1 MRNLLKKVQYVALF
15 FLAGLFCACHRE
27 QEADIPV
34 TPEEIS
40 GTGTP
45 APDVTVPPEYT
56 GTPSVTAGPEKP
68 LTLTPLPTEELSLTL
83 TPVPTEELCPTP
95 TSVPT
100 GEPGPTLT
108 EEPEEGRI
116 PIDETHFTSEVF
128 RETIARNYDT
138 DSDGFLSRRERE
150 TVTEIC
156 IDGNDYE
163 NRYTIFDEECLDG
176 FEYFPNLVDI
186 DISYTYVGQVVIRD
200 NPSLQYFGGTE
211 GGVTMLRIENC
222 PALER
227 IGFYIY
233 SLGSISVSGAPK
245 ASFSLGD
252 NCRIHR
258 FMTFDADMTLR
269 VLDSRF
275 GEGSTMYRVCEDGSL
290 VYEYSDYGETLSGE
304 VIKPTTKQT
313 PVEFTNRREPQA
325 PFSEEYWSECL
336 EHCEFDEL
344 ERFTVRVSEPEEAVY
359 NEKGQR
365 AWEVRVGYTRSENSR
380 KQETG
385 EEVFVVYAEEMPVRE
400 QFVFRPAVIH
410 LREALEYSP
419 NRGVRLI
426 TEWDLALVYRNGEE
440 EQEIGVLREHEHYC
454 TIAADGTMKA
464 ILSYER
470 WDRPEW

>member
-1 MRNLLKKVQYVALF
+1 MRNLWKKVQYIALF

-45 APDVTVPPEYT
+45 VPDVTMT
-56 GTPSVTAGPEKP
+56 GLPGHTRAPSVTAGPG
-68 LTLTPLPTEELSLTL
+68 TLTPLPTEEPSLALTTL
-83 TPVPTEELCPTP
+83 PTEELRPTPTPVPTEKPGPTP
-95 TSVPT
+95 TA
-100 GEPGPTLT
+100 
-108 EEPEEGRI
+108 EPEEGRI
-116 PIDETHFTSEVF
+116 PIDEAHFTSAVF

-150 TVTEIC
+150 AVTEIY
-156 IDGNDYE
+156 IDGRDYE
-163 NRYTIFDEECLDG
+163 NQYFVFEEECLDG
-176 FEYFPNLVDI
+176 FEYFPNLLDI
-186 DISYTYVGQVVIRD
+186 DISFTYAGQVVIRD
-200 NPSLQYFGGTE
+200 HPSLQLFGGTE
-211 GGVTMLRIENC
+211 GGVRTLRIENC
-222 PALER
+222 PALEK

-233 SLGSISVSGAPK
+233 SLGSISVSDSPR
-245 ASFSLGD
+245 ASFGLGD

-258 FMTFDADMTLR
+258 FMTFDADMTLW

-325 PFSEEYWSECL
+325 PFSEEYWTECL

-344 ERFTVRVSEPEEAVY
+344 ERFNLRVSEPEEVVY

-365 AWEVRVGYTRSENSR
+365 AWEVRVGYTRSWNSR
-380 KQETG
+380 EQETG
-385 EEVFVVYAEEMPVRE
+385 EEVFLVYAEEMPVRG
-400 QFVFRPAVIH
+400 QFVFRPALIH
-410 LREALEYSP
+410 MREALEYSP

-426 TEWDLALVYRNGEE
+426 TEWDLALVYRDGEE

-454 TIAADGTMKA
+454 TITADGTVKA

-470 WDRPEW
+470 WEKPEW

>member
-1 MRNLLKKVQYVALF
+1 MRNLLEKAGCMVF
-15 FLAGLFCACHRE
+15 FCLLAGLLCACRRE
-27 QEADIPV
+27 QEA
-34 TPEEIS
+34 TPAGAT

-45 APDVTVPPEYT
+45 VPDVTMT
-56 GTPSVTAGPEKP
+56 GLPGHTGVPSVTAGPG
-68 LTLTPLPTEELSLTL
+68 TLTPLPTGE
-83 TPVPTEELCPTP
+83 PDPTP
-95 TSVPT
+95 
-100 GEPGPTLT
+100 T

-116 PIDETHFTSEVF
+116 PIDEAHFTSAVF

-150 TVTEIC
+150 AVTEIE
-156 IDGNDYE
+156 IDGRDYE

-176 FEYFPNLVDI
+176 FEYFPNLTGI
-186 DISYTYVGQVVIRD
+186 NISFTYAGQVVIRD
-200 NPSLQYFGGTE
+200 HPSLQHFGGTE
-211 GGVTMLRIENC
+211 GGIETLQIENC

-227 IGFYIY
+227 VGFYIY
-233 SLGSISVSGAPK
+233 DISSISVSGAPK
-245 ASFSLGD
+245 AFFSQGD
-252 NCRIHR
+252 NCSIRS
-258 FMTFDADMTLR
+258 MTFDADMTLWL
-269 VLDSRF
+269 LDSRF
-275 GEGSTMYRVCEDGSL
+275 GFGSMTYKACEDGSL

-304 VIKPTTKQT
+304 VIKTTKQN

-325 PFSEEYWSECL
+325 PFSEEYWTECL
-336 EHCEFDEL
+336 ENCEFDEL
-344 ERFTVRVSEPEEAVY
+344 ERFTVRVSEPEEEAY

-365 AWEVRVGYTRSENSR
+365 AWEVRVGYTRSWKSR
-380 KQETG
+380 EQETG

-400 QFVFRPAVIH
+400 QFVFRPADIH
-410 LREALEYSP
+410 MREALQYSP
-419 NRGVRLI
+419 NRGVRII

>member
-1 MRNLLKKVQYVALF
+1 MKNLWKKVQYIALF

-45 APDVTVPPEYT
+45 VPDVTMT
-56 GTPSVTAGPEKP
+56 GLPGHTRAPSVTAGPG
-68 LTLTPLPTEELSLTL
+68 TLTPLPTEELRPTP
-83 TPVPTEELCPTP
+83 TPVPTEKPGSTP
-95 TSVPT
+95 
-100 GEPGPTLT
+100 T

-116 PIDETHFTSEVF
+116 PIDEAHFTSAVF

-150 TVTEIC
+150 AVTEIY
-156 IDGNDYE
+156 IDGRDYE
-163 NRYTIFDEECLDG
+163 NQYFVFEEECLDG
-176 FEYFPNLVDI
+176 FEYFPNLLDI
-186 DISYTYVGQVVIRD
+186 DISFTYAGQVVIRD
-200 NPSLQYFGGTE
+200 HPSLQLFGGTE
-211 GGVTMLRIENC
+211 GGIETLQIENC

-233 SLGSISVSGAPK
+233 DISSISVSGAPR
-245 ASFSLGD
+245 ASLSLGD
-252 NCRIHR
+252 NCSIRSI
-258 FMTFDADMTLR
+258 TFDADTTLR

-275 GEGSTMYRVCEDGSL
+275 GEGSTMYKVCEDGSL
-290 VYEYSDYGETLSGE
+290 VYEYYGYGGTNIRSLR
-304 VIKPTTKQT
+304 QT

-325 PFSEEYWSECL
+325 PFSEEYWTECL

-344 ERFTVRVSEPEEAVY
+344 ERFTVQVSEPEEAVY

-365 AWEVRVGYTRSENSR
+365 AWEVRVGYTRSWNSR
-380 KQETG
+380 EQETG
-385 EEVFVVYAEEMPVRE
+385 EEVFLVYAEEMPVRE

-426 TEWDLALVYRNGEE
+426 TEWDLALVYRDGEE

>member
-1 MRNLLKKVQYVALF
+1 MRNLLEKAGYMAF
-15 FLAGLFCACHRE
+15 FCLLAGLLCACQRE
-27 QEADIPV
+27 QETGITV
-34 TPEEIS
+34 TPD
-40 GTGTP
+40 
-45 APDVTVPPEYT
+45 PDVTMTGLPGYT
-56 GTPSVTAGPEKP
+56 GTPSVTAGPG
-68 LTLTPLPTEELSLTL
+68 TLTPLPTEEPSPALTAL
-83 TPVPTEELCPTP
+83 PTGGLRPTMTP
-95 TSVPT
+95 VPT
-100 GEPGPTLT
+100 GEPDPTPT

-116 PIDETHFTSEVF
+116 PIDEAHFTSEVF

-150 TVTEIC
+150 AVTEIY
-156 IDGNDYE
+156 IDGRDYE
-163 NRYTIFDEECLDG
+163 DQYFVFEEECLDG
-176 FEYFPNLVDI
+176 FEYFPNLTGI
-186 DISYTYVGQVVIRD
+186 NISFTYAGQVVIREH
-200 NPSLQYFGGTE
+200 PSLQHFGGTE
-211 GGVTMLRIENC
+211 GGIETLRIENC

-233 SLGSISVSGAPK
+233 DISSISVSGAPR

-252 NCRIHR
+252 NCSIRS
-258 FMTFDADMTLR
+258 MTFDADMTLR

-275 GEGSTMYRVCEDGSL
+275 GEGSTMYRVCEDGSF
-290 VYEYSDYGETLSGE
+290 VYEYRASGENLSGE
-304 VIKPTTKQT
+304 VIKPTTKQN
-313 PVEFTNRREPQA
+313 PVEFTNRKEPQA
-325 PFSEEYWSECL
+325 PFSEEYWTECL
-336 EHCEFDEL
+336 ENCEFDEL
-344 ERFTVRVSEPEEAVY
+344 ERFTVRVSEPEEAAY

-365 AWEVRVGYTRSENSR
+365 AWEVRVGYTRSWKSR
-380 KQETG
+380 EQETG

-419 NRGVRLI
+419 NRGVRII